1 MTMIRYDQ
9 SPNGSGPQFFWLL
22 LWQWSDMTNLFE
34 DVVAH
39 KIGFVD
45 DIDIDQAA

>member
-1 MTMIRYDQ
+1 MTI
-9 SPNGSGPQFFWLL
+9 
-22 LWQWSDMTNLFE
+22 LFE

-45 DIDIDQAA
+45 DIDIDQAATMKVVAHIVNAVDDNDQT